1 MSTALRSAIKLL
13 IGIVIFVGLP
23 LVGWG
28 VKDAQSFIGHPARLS
43 YAVIVVLLQV
53 FVVIR
58 LPEVG
63 SRRGKGKKIVPR
75 ERLTLVLLQVI
86 PLAIVIAA
94 PYSDRRDI
102 AVLGEFEVVRYLGL
116 VLFSLGFI
124 AMHWAEASLGKQF
137 SVEVTIQDDHE
148 LVTGGLYRYL
158 RHPRYLGIIIFTMG
172 ISLVYR
178 SWLALILVAALALV
192 LIWRIHDEEALLHQE
207 FGTDWEAYSQRSWR
221 LIPFVY

>member
-1 MSTALRSAIKLL
+1 VSTAFRSSIKLL
-13 IGIVIFVGLP
+13 VGIAIFIGLP

-28 VKDAQSFIGHPARLS
+28 VRDAHGFIGHPARLS
-43 YAVIVVLLQV
+43 YAVIIVLLQV

-63 SRRGKGKKIVPR
+63 SRRGKGKKVMPR
-75 ERLTLVLLQVI
+75 ERLALVPLQVI

-94 PYSDRRDI
+94 PYSDRQDI
-102 AVLGEFEVVRYLGL
+102 AVLGEFEVIRYLGI

-124 AMHWAEASLGKQF
+124 GMHWAEASLDKQF
-137 SVEVTIQDDHE
+137 SVYVTIQDDHK
-148 LVTGGLYRYL
+148 LVTDGLYRYL
-158 RHPRYLGIIIFTMG
+158 RHPRYLGVIIFTMG

-178 SWLALILVAALALV
+178 SWLALILVAALTLV
-192 LIWRIHDEEALLHQE
+192 LIWRIHDEEALLRQE
-207 FGTDWEAYSQRSWR
+207 FGTDWEAYFQRSWC